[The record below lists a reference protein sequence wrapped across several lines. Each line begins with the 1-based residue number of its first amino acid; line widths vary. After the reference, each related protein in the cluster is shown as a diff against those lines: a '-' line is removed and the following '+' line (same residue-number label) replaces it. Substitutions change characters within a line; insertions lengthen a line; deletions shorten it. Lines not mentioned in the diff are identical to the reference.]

1 LIIYDKDLQYSFSD
15 KDLEDAINE
24 KIVFEYEIEPEL
36 YQRIVKEGDVKVVC
50 STTLKDEKTMEKIGL
65 RSILR
70 YSNIEIKDGKIYF
83 SAKPKF
89 HFLIEAMWIIKP

>member
-1 LIIYDKDLQYSFSD
+1 MWSIYKGNELWHYSGGYWKYKNLIIYDKDLQYSFSD

-70 YSNIEIKDGKIYF
+70 YSNYRN
-83 SAKPKF
+83 
-89 HFLIEAMWIIKP
+89 